1 MTVTVGFS
9 WSMESTNSAEV
20 NDISFPNFGLQLNNL
35 VSTWHLSNDVNQGA
49 SNEAILFNMV
59 AEFFFLR
66 QSTNDS
72 FLLIVQKKIIIPI
85 CYYSIWNIYF
95 F

>member
-35 VSTWHLSNDVNQGA
+35 V
-49 SNEAILFNMV
+49 
-59 AEFFFLR
+59 
-66 QSTNDS
+66 
-72 FLLIVQKKIIIPI
+72 
-85 CYYSIWNIYF
+85 
-95 F
+95 